1 MAWPTTNIST
11 QHLDAGSDSPAQA
24 RPDIKSMADNVN
36 LITNS
41 ITMSGVVNNDILKY
55 SSAQSKFIPAPITD
69 IAPNLNPQQIILM
82 PSNTTT
88 ASSIGGTQPFVGSG
102 YQYPMLFTELS
113 DPNNLFSQDAGGICT
128 FASGTYVIVWPTFE
142 YARAVDY
149 FFPADGSNNLIGNAN
164 TGDTPASSIATDG
177 YVLMRPASGA
187 GTYMQV
193 FEESREM
200 RFNTTSYTKWTWTY
214 KVVGG
219 VDPANTPPQPT
230 DMMRGQPIIIYK
242 VA

>member
-24 RPDIKSMADNVN
+24 RPNIKSMADNVN

-55 SSAQSKFIPAPITD
+55 SSAQSKFIPATITS
-69 IAPNLNPQQIILM
+69 IAPNLNAQQIILM

-102 YQYPMLFTELS
+102 YQYPMLLTELS

-128 FASGTYVIVWPTFE
+128 FASGTYVIVWPAFE
-142 YARAVDY
+142 YARSVDY
-149 FFPADGSNNLIGNAN
+149 FFPLDSSNNLIG
-164 TGDTPASSIATDG
+164 TGNVGSDIATDG
-177 YVLMRPASGA
+177 WVNMSAYPE
-187 GTYMQV
+187 TYPLRV
-193 FEESREM
+193 FTESNQM

-230 DMMRGQPIIIYK
+230 DMMRGQPIVIYK